1 MDITIGHNSTTPSDL
16 LEAAGRRLAPDE
28 KLRCIGCHSTGAVR
42 KRELLL
48 NELTPGVQC
57 SHCHEKR
64 FYSFNREIDARVSH
78 FQRRQRL
85 NPLLRTNRCW
95 RCLRNAGIGLAC
107 HRLVKRQSDSH
118 IALTAVGAFFAP
130 C

>member
-78 FQRRQRL
+78 FQRRLPAAPESSAANQQV
-85 NPLLRTNRCW
+85 
-95 RCLRNAGIGLAC
+95 LALFEKC
-107 HRLVKRQSDSH
+107 RDWVSLPQASKKT
-118 IALTAVGAFFAP
+118 I
-130 C
+130 